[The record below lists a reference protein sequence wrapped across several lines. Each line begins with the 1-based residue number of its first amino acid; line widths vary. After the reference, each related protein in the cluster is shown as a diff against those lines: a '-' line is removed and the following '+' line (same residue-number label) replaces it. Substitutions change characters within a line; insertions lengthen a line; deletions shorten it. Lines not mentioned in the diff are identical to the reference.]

1 MQSLNHLVSAGKVLY
16 LGISDAPAWVVSKAN
31 EYARAHGLRQFSVY
45 QGLYSA
51 ATRDLER
58 EIMPMCRAEGMGITP
73 WGALGGGKFK
83 TETQRSAGGRQ
94 VKLTEKD
101 INVSKVLES
110 IANRKNTSITSVAMA
125 YALQKTAYVFPILGG
140 RKIEHLKGNIEA
152 LTLELTKDDIKEIE
166 GAYNFDLGFPNNML
180 WGTEIPE
187 HETQVGFIGMG
198 GAYDPVPNPKVRL
211 SKIRDHTSWPSKLTN
226 SIAHQSGQVG
236 GIDVPPEVVLLGL
249 VS

>member
-83 TETQRSAGGRQ
+83 TEAQRSAGGRQ

-140 RKIEHLKGNIEA
+140 RKIEQVVRDLLNLPADIGFEFKVH
-152 LTLELTKDDIKEIE
+152 TDSIKEGE
-166 GAYNFDLGFPNNML
+166 QKQALYYNNNNNNNTGVVSL
-180 WGTEIPE
+180 VHIC
-187 HETQVGFIGMG
+187 
-198 GAYDPVPNPKVRL
+198 A
-211 SKIRDHTSWPSKLTN
+211 
-226 SIAHQSGQVG
+226 
-236 GIDVPPEVVLLGL
+236 IDAQIYKSP
-249 VS
+249 